1 MCACVTTVNE
11 KKTWIWKSKVWK
23 SLKGGNN
30 PIASFSLHY
39 IVLYSQKLREI
50 LLNCRATPENNI
62 EISQKIVNSKLFRN
76 TLSAMYPRELKSQI

>member
-1 MCACVTTVNE
+1 MN
-11 KKTWIWKSKVWK
+11 
-23 SLKGGNN
+23 LKEQGMEEFKRGNN
-30 PIASFSLHY
+30 LIAPFSLHY

-50 LLNCRATPENNI
+50 LLNCRATSENNT